1 MPATPAWP
9 PKSAPRL
16 FVEQELSSAAQVTIE
31 GNQAH
36 YLTRVMRVAP
46 GDAVILCDDITGEW
60 AAEVVEAAKRHV
72 LLQPRDHQRPREAVP
87 DFWLCPALLKKDRFD
102 LVLEKATE
110 LGVDRIL
117 PVITRRCVADK
128 LNAERAA
135 TVVTE
140 AAEQCARTALPEV
153 AAVRRLDTLLDEW
166 PQERHLFF
174 ADEEGGE
181 PAADAFC
188 YAEGPAA
195 LTEGGK
201 AHEVEVA
208 ETFEEGHKPANVI
221 EAAAQGTQTG
231 VKLAVAVGAMVMV
244 FVALVA
250 LANGILGGV
259 GGMFGYPDVSFQQ
272 LLGFVF
278 APVMYLIGIPW
289 EQAGAAG
296 GLFGTK
302 IVLNEFVAFIDLGAM
317 DASVLS
323 DRSRAIVT
331 FALCGFANF
340 SSIAIQMAVTGGL
353 APNQRPVIAKLGL
366 RALAAGSLANLMSA
380 ALAGLFLPY

>member
-9 PKSAPRL
+9 PQSAPRL
-16 FVEQELSSAAQVTIE
+16 FVEQELSSAEQVTIE

-60 AAEVVEAAKRHV
+60 AAEVVEAGKRHV

-140 AAEQCARTALPEV
+140 AAEQCARTALPDV
-153 AAVRRLDTLLDEW
+153 AAVSRLDTLLDEW

-195 LTEGGK
+195 LLIGPEGGLDDAERAAIR
-201 AHEVEVA
+201 AH
-208 ETFEEGHKPANVI
+208 P
-221 EAAAQGTQTG
+221 
-231 VKLAVAVGAMVMV
+231 
-244 FVALVA
+244 
-250 LANGILGGV
+250 
-259 GGMFGYPDVSFQQ
+259 
-272 LLGFVF
+272 
-278 APVMYLIGIPW
+278 
-289 EQAGAAG
+289 
-296 GLFGTK
+296 
-302 IVLNEFVAFIDLGAM
+302 
-317 DASVLS
+317 ASV
-323 DRSRAIVT
+323 AISLGPRILRGET
-331 FALCGFANF
+331 AA
-340 SSIAIQMAVTGGL
+340 IAGMAVWMAEAGDW
-353 APNQRPVIAKLGL
+353 LGED
-366 RALAAGSLANLMSA
+366 
-380 ALAGLFLPY
+380 

>member
-16 FVEQELSSAAQVTIE
+16 FVEQELSSAVQVTIE
-31 GNQAH
+31 GNHAH

-60 AAEVVEAAKRHV
+60 AAEVVEAGKRHV

-128 LNAERAA
+128 LNAERAE

-153 AAVRRLDTLLDEW
+153 AAVCRLDTLLDEW

-195 LTEGGK
+195 LLVGPEGGFDDAERAAIR
-201 AHEVEVA
+201 AH
-208 ETFEEGHKPANVI
+208 P
-221 EAAAQGTQTG
+221 
-231 VKLAVAVGAMVMV
+231 
-244 FVALVA
+244 
-250 LANGILGGV
+250 
-259 GGMFGYPDVSFQQ
+259 
-272 LLGFVF
+272 
-278 APVMYLIGIPW
+278 
-289 EQAGAAG
+289 
-296 GLFGTK
+296 
-302 IVLNEFVAFIDLGAM
+302 
-317 DASVLS
+317 ASV
-323 DRSRAIVT
+323 AISLGPRILRGET
-331 FALCGFANF
+331 AA
-340 SSIAIQMAVTGGL
+340 IAGMAVWMAEAGDW
-353 APNQRPVIAKLGL
+353 LGED
-366 RALAAGSLANLMSA
+366 
-380 ALAGLFLPY
+380 